1 MSTVIMATSPADA
14 WVETSLH
21 ILENGVNI
29 GSGLI
34 EELNVITEIQYFKN
48 GEWEQDFDR
57 KFRRIFGDDRI
68 DYAKSVTFVKPEPKK
83 ADNDFFETEEG
94 LDYKFIKDHWY
105 QSYWG
110 RMVSWRGEFNQVENV
125 IKILSKG
132 QASKKGELII
142 YDPIK
147 DAKNPYSQPC
157 MVAIDLKPRN
167 GKLYLTS
174 MIRSNRISKSGYADY
189 TALVEL
195 GEFLAEQSGLELG
208 KVTILANSCHIGTM
222 NKEKKKTIELLNEL
236 GYEV

>member
-1 MSTVIMATSPADA
+1 MATVILATSPADA
-14 WVETSLH
+14 WVNASLH
-21 ILENGVNI
+21 ILENGVNV
-29 GSGLI
+29 GGLT
-34 EELNVITEIQYFKN
+34 EELNVITEIHKFNK
-48 GEWEQDFDR
+48 GEFEEEFDT
-57 KFRRIFGDDRI
+57 KFRKIFGDDRI
-68 DYAKSVTFVKPEPKK
+68 DYAKSVTFLRPEPKK
-83 ADNDFFETEEG
+83 PANKFIEAEQG

-110 RMVSWRGEFNQVENV
+110 RMVSWRGEFNQIEQV
-125 IKILSKG
+125 IKVLSTG
-132 QASKKGELII
+132 QNVKRCELII

-174 MIRSNRISKSGYADY
+174 MLRSNRISKSGYADY
-189 TALVEL
+189 TALTEL

-208 KVTILANSCHIGTM
+208 MVTTIANSCHIGTM
-222 NKEKKKTIELLNEL
+222 NGEKKKTIKLLNEL